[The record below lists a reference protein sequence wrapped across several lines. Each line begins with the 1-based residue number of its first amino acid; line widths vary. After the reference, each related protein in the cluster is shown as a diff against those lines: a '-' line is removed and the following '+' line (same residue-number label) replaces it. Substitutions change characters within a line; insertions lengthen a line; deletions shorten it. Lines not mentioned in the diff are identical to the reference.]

1 MKRLIV
7 LLALVVATAH
17 GSVSEDSGLTVVV
30 PTYNERENI
39 VPLLSRLASVAEKL
53 QGLEVIFVDDMSADG
68 TGDAVKRYSRQQM
81 DDGATLSIV
90 LYERD
95 AAEGT
100 GLSSAVVKGFSLAK
114 RNVICAMDADLSHPP
129 ETLPEM
135 ERQIRSL
142 GNDFAIGSRYMD
154 GGGVEGGWPLKR
166 RIISFVASML
176 ARPLVTTS
184 DPMSGFFCTRKA
196 IFGRAKRQRLNA
208 IGFKIG
214 LEMLVKSRAERVA
227 DVPILFRDRVA
238 GASKLKMSTQINYVW
253 QLLQLYMFACWWC
266 VVLMTV
272 GGCLFTSGIFY
283 LGWRW
288 RGQRN
293 FRKLP
298 IIPLWGKEHIV

>member
-1 MKRLIV
+1 M
-7 LLALVVATAH
+7 LALVSTVH
-17 GSVSEDSGLTVVV
+17 GSVSDEDSGLTVVV
-30 PTYNERENI
+30 PDNERENI
-39 VPLLSRLASVAEKL
+39 APLLSRLESVAEKL

-68 TGDAVKRYSRQQM
+68 TGDAVKRYSRQQR
-81 DDGATLSIV
+81 DDDATLSIV

-176 ARPLVTTS
+176 ARP
-184 DPMSGFFCTRKA
+184 P
-196 IFGRAKRQRLNA
+196 
-208 IGFKIG
+208 
-214 LEMLVKSRAERVA
+214 
-227 DVPILFRDRVA
+227 
-238 GASKLKMSTQINYVW
+238 
-253 QLLQLYMFACWWC
+253 
-266 VVLMTV
+266 
-272 GGCLFTSGIFY
+272 
-283 LGWRW
+283 
-288 RGQRN
+288 
-293 FRKLP
+293 
-298 IIPLWGKEHIV
+298 